1 MLMGYSQFTGD
12 ESTVR
17 FPVTCIKCGQESLSA
32 FRVSVVAINLIK
44 LNKMILEAKC
54 CGVVWDASPAE
65 MEQIRE
71 YWGAVCL
78 NDQLSAGDFCRPQ
91 N

>member
-1 MLMGYSQFTGD
+1 MHYSPFTAD
-12 ESTVR
+12 ESTIR

-32 FRVSVVAINLIK
+32 FRVSAAAINLIN
-44 LNKMILEAKC
+44 LNKLILEAKC
-54 CGVVWDASPAE
+54 CGVAWEASPTE
-65 MEQIRE
+65 LEQIRE

-78 NDQLSAGDFCRPQ
+78 NDQLSAGDFCRPR